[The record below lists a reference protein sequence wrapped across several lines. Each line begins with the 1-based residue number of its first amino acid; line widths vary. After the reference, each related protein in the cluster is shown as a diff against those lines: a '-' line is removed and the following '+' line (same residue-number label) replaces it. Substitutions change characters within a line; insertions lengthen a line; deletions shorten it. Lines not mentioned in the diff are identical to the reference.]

1 MAGSH
6 TPGPGFSEPFLDFTD
21 ISPFLNNDILVF
33 NNINAFP
40 ICFVQQYKL
49 NCFKTTI
56 SI

>member
-33 NNINAFP
+33 NNINACP